1 MAAEFVG
8 GDETVTKIEALI
20 ARDSV
25 ESAERIAEMNPVDVI
40 RELNRQHLL
49 RLLLELTEEE

>member
-25 ESAERIAEMNPVDVI
+25 ESAERIADIEVI
-40 RELNRQHLL
+40 DAIVNRYLMW
-49 RLLLELTEEE
+49 RDSDRTEEE